1 MRLRIARPS
10 DADAIAATLRDAF
23 APFRPLYTPG
33 GCLATTPSPEHLRAR
48 WSEGPTWVAE
58 RDGELLGTVSAVPRA
73 TELYIRSMAVRP
85 AAQGQRLG
93 AQLLEAVEAFG
104 LAQGYDRLGLSTTP
118 FLHAAVRLYE
128 RHGFL
133 RTGMADLF
141 GTPLIVMTKGLL
153 RNPHRSAGAGRT
165 ENAALD
171 SIEPER

>member
-1 MRLRIARPS
+1 MRLRIASPS

-23 APFRPLYTPG
+23 APFRPLYTPAG
-33 GCLATTPSPEHLRAR
+33 FLATTPSPEHLLAR

-141 GTPLIVMTKGLL
+141 GTPLIVMTKGLM